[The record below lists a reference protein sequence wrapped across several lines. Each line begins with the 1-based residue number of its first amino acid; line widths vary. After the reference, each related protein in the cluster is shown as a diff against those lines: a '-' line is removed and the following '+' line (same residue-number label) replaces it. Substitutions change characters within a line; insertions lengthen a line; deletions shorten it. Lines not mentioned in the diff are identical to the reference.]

1 MSRINPVAKLAAALL
16 IALPLVVTIDVV
28 SGLTALVLELPL
40 LFASGLSAR
49 SFWIRTL
56 PVWIAAPL
64 AALTIALYG
73 APSGETHVRWL
84 LVHVTDGSLELAVAT
99 LFRVL
104 AIALPGIVLFA
115 GVDPTD
121 LADGLAQRARLPAR
135 FVLGAL
141 GGMRLVG
148 LLVSDW
154 RELETARRARGVADT
169 GRIRR
174 LVGMAF
180 SLVVLAIRRGTH
192 LATAMEARAFG
203 ADTPRTWA
211 RDSPWGGRE
220 WALVAAGLA
229 ISGIALAVT
238 TATGYLNVVLGG

>member
-40 LFASGLSAR
+40 LLASGLSAR
-49 SFWIRTL
+49 SFWVRTL

-73 APSGETHVRWL
+73 APAGETHARWL
-84 LVHVTDGSLELAVAT
+84 LVHVTDGSLELAAAT

-211 RDSPWGGRE
+211 RDSPWGWRE

-238 TATGYLNVVLGG
+238 TATGHLNVVLGG